1 MTQSLGYLC
10 RIKAA
15 LAVKKSNILVSHTF
29 LTIFSYLLMSR
40 KYVYVANQKYVLDQR
55 EAFSDNCMVVIGF
68 HFLLQ
73 SSDFYWSIGL
83 VFFESGNSIVSLR
96 NSWCPW
102 VGPQRSRSFY
112 AFYWGQELLFI
123 IVLSS
128 FVFKELSPLE
138 GLFFYSPKLQSA
150 QLL

>member
-15 LAVKKSNILVSHTF
+15 LAVKKSNIVVSHTF

-55 EAFSDNCMVVIGF
+55 EAFSDNCMVVISF

-73 SSDFYWSIGL
+73 SPISIGQL
-83 VFFESGNSIVSLR
+83 VWFFLKAET
-96 NSWCPW
+96 
-102 VGPQRSRSFY
+102 Q
-112 AFYWGQELLFI
+112 
-123 IVLSS
+123 
-128 FVFKELSPLE
+128 
-138 GLFFYSPKLQSA
+138 
-150 QLL
+150 